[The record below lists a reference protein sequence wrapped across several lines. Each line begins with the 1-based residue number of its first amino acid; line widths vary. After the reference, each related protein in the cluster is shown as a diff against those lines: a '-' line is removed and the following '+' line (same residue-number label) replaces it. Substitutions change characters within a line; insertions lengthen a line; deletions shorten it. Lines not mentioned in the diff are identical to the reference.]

1 MCLIIKKIASII
13 LRLQKYLIPF
23 SAEPGRSP
31 NFWFYNF
38 FLPLKNRTCLFINP
52 FSPHVGRTKTDL
64 DSGFHA
70 VDSGFQVLDS
80 SSCKGNLDSGF
91 QSELVGFRNPG
102 AAFRIPKPRII
113 DSFHKQKFRGF
124 WSPDSWSYIGRP
136 LLSASKRPNNANTAL
151 PWSPILN
158 IYATF
163 PR

>member
-1 MCLIIKKIASII
+1 M
-13 LRLQKYLIPF
+13 IPF

-31 NFWFYNF
+31 NFLFYNF

-80 SSCKGNLDSGF
+80 SPCKGNLDSGF

-102 AAFRIPKPRII
+102 AAFRIPKPRIF
-113 DSFHKQKFRGF
+113 DSTSKNFAGSEVRIPGLTSGDLYYQPQKDR
-124 WSPDSWSYIGRP
+124 
-136 LLSASKRPNNANTAL
+136 T
-151 PWSPILN
+151 IL
-158 IYATF
+158 IQPSHDHQY
-163 PR
+163 